1 MDMHGYP
8 WTSMGIHGHPL
19 ISMVF
24 HRHLR
29 VSMDINRYARISSD
43 TRGRVKSSPKGAP
56 ATPRVFPQRAL
67 VQSFKTKSSPLSR
80 LVVAT
85 CWWPSVLQPGA
96 SGTICFLLSG
106 LVFLCRFS
114 ILQQRAQPLRDFMC
128 SLSQRAQCF
137 VSDQ

>member
-1 MDMHGYP
+1 
-8 WTSMGIHGHPL
+8 
-19 ISMVF
+19 MV
-24 HRHLR
+24 LYILYST
-29 VSMDINRYARISSD
+29 VQYCTVLYILYILYMLYILYGTCAC
-43 TRGRVKSSPKGAP
+43 VKSSPTGAP

-96 SGTICFLLSG
+96 SGTIYFLLSG